1 MRKMVRTGIIIL
13 GVIIVA
19 LVVGMGTGIINL
31 QTLTIG
37 QPLGSGI
44 QVPPDRIPLTGAQF
58 TGQLNVDVQHR
69 DALDNA
75 ETRDEGIDLA
85 TTFYKSLDG
94 INFNSIGDGSSGLI
108 TIDSRQ
114 DSILYASPRVLD
126 PFFIAPLSTANPQLN
141 PRITDFAFD
150 DITNDGIREWYFK
163 IDLKDLPEP
172 IGGQTG
178 STLSLF
184 INSYNFISGATL
196 NSPANITGV
205 PISSGIVN
213 FIRWELTLEQES
225 ANAQTEYSI
234 RMVGT
239 GNDAE
244 TEQWD
249 VGQSS
254 LEIPNIGMVSLS
266 DFEEFINPNN
276 ILYQFKVGETA
287 TLGSANYLT
296 TAQNGNTVHPIPF
309 KFVTNFD
316 ALGLGDILDVTLSIK
331 SIGEF
336 GQSQPLLSDIVNVQV
351 T

>member
-1 MRKMVRTGIIIL
+1 MVRTGVVIL

-19 LVVGMGTGIINL
+19 LVVGMGTGVINL

-44 QVPPDRIPLTGAQF
+44 QVSPDRLPLTGAQF
-58 TGQLNVDVQHR
+58 TGQLNVIIEHR
-69 DALDNA
+69 DALDNQ
-75 ETRDEGIDLA
+75 ETRTEGVDLA

-94 INFNSIGDGSSGLI
+94 INFNSIGDGTSGSI

-126 PFFIAPLSTANPQLN
+126 PFFIAPSSTADPNLN

-150 DITNDGIREWYFK
+150 DITKDGIREWYFK

-172 IGGQTG
+172 VAGQTA

-184 INSYNFISGATL
+184 INSYNFITIATL
-196 NSPANITGV
+196 NSPANITSV
-205 PISSGIVN
+205 PISTGIVN

-225 ANAQTEYSI
+225 ANAQTEYTI

-249 VGQSS
+249 IGQSN

-276 ILYQFKVGETA
+276 ILYQFKMGETS
-287 TLGSANYLT
+287 TLGTANYVT
-296 TAQNGNTVHPIPF
+296 TAQNANTVQPMTF

-316 ALGLGDILDVTLSIK
+316 AGGLGDELDVTLSIK

-336 GQSQPLLSDIVNVQV
+336 GQSLPVESDVVNVQV